1 MILIVS
7 SLCMVQKC
15 QPLQQPLLESWDL
28 PGSLSDAL
36 VEWTSD
42 PGSNMHLP
50 VFTWPGRETLSVRTC
65 LGRGGSGDAHP
76 LIAEWLG
83 LAICIYNMNINYL
96 TTLLVVVILMPPHLA
111 DRAIPDWSGRTWCIV
126 GDVGCWLL
134 LGWGACIANCQAAS
148 CVIFCFVIDI
158 HSNCW

>member
-65 LGRGGSGDAHP
+65 LGWGRRLRRCPTSTDSRVTWTCHMHLQYEYKLPNHFVGGGDTNATTSGRQSHSW
-76 LIAEWLG
+76 LEWQDMVH
-83 LAICIYNMNINYL
+83 C
-96 TTLLVVVILMPPHLA
+96 LLVM
-111 DRAIPDWSGRTWCIV
+111 
-126 GDVGCWLL
+126 
-134 LGWGACIANCQAAS
+134 
-148 CVIFCFVIDI
+148 
-158 HSNCW
+158 